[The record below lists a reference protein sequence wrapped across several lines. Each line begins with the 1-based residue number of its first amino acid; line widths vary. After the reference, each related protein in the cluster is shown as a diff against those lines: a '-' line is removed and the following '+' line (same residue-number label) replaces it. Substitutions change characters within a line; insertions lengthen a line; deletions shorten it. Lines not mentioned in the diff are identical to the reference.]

1 MEEEKIDFEK
11 MKRVPLAS
19 ERAEIRSRRRKRF
32 LVFLLCLLSLMAGI
46 FADRVYTLANP
57 VQKKESNIYEQI
69 KSIMGHTWLYS
80 DLYEDLDKELEDKA
94 LYGMTAFDFDPY
106 TTYMS
111 DEEMNSFTDSI
122 NGNYVGIGVE
132 YTNFNG
138 KAMIVKVFYS
148 SPAEKA
154 GLQAGDAILKVDGID
169 IVDADTEQIRSL
181 VLGIEGTEVVLTIER
196 GTEVFD
202 VTVIRGVVNSTV
214 FAYKKD
220 DLIVMEL
227 NSFGSTTC
235 EECIKY
241 LDNFAGAGKIIVD
254 LRGNGGGYQ
263 GSVRDI
269 CGLFIGPDEVYLRQR
284 GVDGKETSDYTP
296 SDSKH
301 YDFDKIVLLVNGDT
315 ASAAEVFTIA
325 VKERCENVTI
335 IGEKTFGKGVIQTNR
350 VLNNG
355 GVLKLTSYYWYSP
368 DGVSI
373 HEEGIA
379 PDIEVKMPDIY
390 YESYYDLEEDEAY
403 EFDSVSDSAKVTQK
417 ALQYLGYDIERTDGY
432 FDASLRDALISYQ
445 AEHSLKADGILDQ
458 TTFSSIISE
467 TSRELSINDEKDTQL
482 QKALEVVRSE

>member
-32 LVFLLCLLSLMAGI
+32 LVFLLCLLSLMVGI

-169 IVDADTEQIRSL
+169 IVYADTEQIRSL

-241 LDNFAGAGKIIVD
+241 LDNFTGAGKIIVD

-335 IGEKTFGKGVIQTNR
+335 IGEKTFGKGV
-350 VLNNG
+350 
-355 GVLKLTSYYWYSP
+355 
-368 DGVSI
+368 
-373 HEEGIA
+373 
-379 PDIEVKMPDIY
+379 
-390 YESYYDLEEDEAY
+390 
-403 EFDSVSDSAKVTQK
+403 
-417 ALQYLGYDIERTDGY
+417 
-432 FDASLRDALISYQ
+432 
-445 AEHSLKADGILDQ
+445 
-458 TTFSSIISE
+458 FSGWCFHP
-467 TSRELSINDEKDTQL
+467 
-482 QKALEVVRSE
+482 